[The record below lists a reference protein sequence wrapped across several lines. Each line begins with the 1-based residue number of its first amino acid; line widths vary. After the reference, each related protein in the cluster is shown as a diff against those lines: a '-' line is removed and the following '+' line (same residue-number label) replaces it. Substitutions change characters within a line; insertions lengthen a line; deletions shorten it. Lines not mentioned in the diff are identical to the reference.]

1 MSQKCIWAKRK
12 VGASV
17 VTLAFLTAIV
27 FSSFPVRADVGQEDI
42 NLPDISEVVCA
53 SYIVYDRTANK
64 TLVASD
70 PDERIYPASMTKILT
85 AAIALEYL
93 DTEEVLTVSQ
103 TAIDA
108 TTPNSTLMGLE
119 VDEQISVS
127 ELLYGLLLPSGNDA
141 ANVLAEAVV
150 AKVRSGSTDLTLGEA
165 TDETTSETTTGTTD
179 VVVGENAGEITD
191 SGTSASAA
199 EATTKS
205 DLELFADIM
214 NQKIAELGLQNTHF
228 ANANGLQNEDHYTT
242 AADLAIIFS
251 YALTFPDFQSVI
263 SSPTHVFTATN
274 MHDFD
279 GWSIVK
285 NTNQLLSDPWI
296 LGADTNVA
304 KVVGG
309 KTGTT
314 IEAGTGMTL
323 LAVNKNGDEMITVV
337 CGIPYEDA
345 NRQTTYVAA
354 VLNAGADACFEA
366 DPVIRVSGNVMDNK
380 PYNAPSDILPIGQTE
395 EAEETEPSATES
407 SLSTRETVAG
417 TVQGTTT
424 NASKI
429 WALRHPVITGIIVLG
444 TILAVGIAVMIV
456 QAKNERRRRRK
467 GRAASGIRR
476 L

>member
-1 MSQKCIWAKRK
+1 MTQKCICAKRK
-12 VGASV
+12 VGASAFM
-17 VTLAFLTAIV
+17 LSFLTAIV
-27 FSSFPVRADVGQEDI
+27 LSSFPVCADVGQEDI

-70 PDERIYPASMTKILT
+70 PDEKIYPASMTKILT

-93 DTEEVLTVSQ
+93 DTEEILTVSQ

-119 VDEQISVS
+119 VGEQISVS

-150 AKVRSGSTDLTLGEA
+150 AKVNSEPAATSSDVNDGEVAADLGAASSATSVSTE
-165 TDETTSETTTGTTD
+165 SELD
-179 VVVGENAGEITD
+179 Q
-191 SGTSASAA
+191 
-199 EATTKS
+199 
-205 DLELFADIM
+205 FADIM
-214 NQKIAELGLQNTHF
+214 NQKVADLGLQNTHF
-228 ANANGLQNEDHYTT
+228 SNANGLQSEDHYTT
-242 AADLAIIFS
+242 ASDLAIIFN
-251 YALTFPDFQSVI
+251 YALSFPDFQTVI

-314 IEAGTGMTL
+314 IDAGTGMTL
-323 LAVNKNGDEMITVV
+323 LSVNKNGDEMITVV

-345 NRQTTYVAA
+345 NRQTTYVAT

-366 DPVIRVSGNVMDNK
+366 DPVVRVSGNVMDNK
-380 PYNAPSDILPIGQTE
+380 PYNAPSDILPTGQTE
-395 EAEETEPSATES
+395 ESEETEPSATDN
-407 SLSTRETVAG
+407 LSPTQETVAG
-417 TVQGTTT
+417 TEQETTRSE
-424 NASKI
+424 SKI

-444 TILAVGIAVMIV
+444 SILAIGIVVMIV
-456 QAKNERRRRRK
+456 QAKNEKRRRRK
-467 GRAASGIRR
+467 GRAKSGIRR